1 MKEILIPDF
10 LKGWY
15 WSSMDFPEELKY
27 SKEHIWVRVEGNKA
41 VVGITDY
48 AQSELGKITS
58 IELPE
63 AGDEIQQEDSFG
75 SIEARKTVAD
85 LYAPLTGTVLELNE
99 ELLDNPALLNEDPY
113 DSGWII
119 VVSLDDPEEL
129 TLLLSAEEYA
139 DALEE
144 FD

>member
-1 MKEILIPDF
+1 
-10 LKGWY
+10 
-15 WSSMDFPEELKY
+15 MDFPEELKY
-27 SKEHIWVRVEGNKA
+27 SKEHIWVRVEGDKA

-58 IELPE
+58 VEMPE

-75 SIEARKTVAD
+75 SIEARKTVAE

-99 ELLDNPALLNEDPY
+99 ELLDNPALLNQDPY

-129 TLLLSAEEYA
+129 ALLLSAEEYA

>member
-1 MKEILIPDF
+1 
-10 LKGWY
+10 
-15 WSSMDFPEELKY
+15 MDFPEELQY
-27 SKEHIWVRVEGNKA
+27 IKEHIWVRVEGEKA

-63 AGDEIQQEDSFG
+63 VGDEIQQEDSFG

-113 DSGWII
+113 DSGWIMI
-119 VVSLDDPEEL
+119 ISLDDPEEL

-139 DALEE
+139 EALEE

>member
-1 MKEILIPDF
+1 
-10 LKGWY
+10 
-15 WSSMDFPEELKY
+15 MDFPEELKY
-27 SKEHIWVRVEGNKA
+27 SKEHIWVRVEGARA

-63 AGDEIQQEDSFG
+63 VGDEFQQEDSFG
-75 SIEARKTVAD
+75 SIEARKTVAE
-85 LYAPLTGTVLELNE
+85 LYAPLTGSVLELNE

-113 DSGWII
+113 DSGWI
-119 VVSLDDPEEL
+119 VVISLDDPEEL
-129 TLLLSAEEYA
+129 TMLLSAEEYA